1 MKMDKRERDIAGRI
15 YEPSDY
21 KRNDEVSA
29 GLAETH
35 EQASD
40 VYMEGEVGGK
50 IERPDG
56 SADGLPR

>member
-1 MKMDKRERDIAGRI
+1 MNKREKNIAGRI

-21 KRNDEVSA
+21 KKNDQLSA

-35 EQASD
+35 EQVSD
-40 VYMEGEVGGK
+40 AYMEGEIGGK

-56 SADGLPR
+56 SADELPR